1 MNTTGTRLGDSILAI
16 LMICIGTG
24 LFLQLRKPSFFA
36 ILFCIFGMMQGF
48 RALFQNKFYKDLHSL
63 EFSEEQRETLTMTSS
78 LFGVLSIAPIIA
90 GVISWTSLG
99 LALVPVGLLGIFYAI
114 AGFIRLSVDTRHK
127 LKK

>member
-1 MNTTGTRLGDSILAI
+1 
-16 LMICIGTG
+16 
-24 LFLQLRKPSFFA
+24 
-36 ILFCIFGMMQGF
+36 MQGF
-48 RALFQNKFYKDLHSL
+48 RALFQNKFYKNLHSL
-63 EFSEEQRETLTMTSS
+63 ELSEEECETLTMTSS